1 MRDTEERGPIG
12 LQPPLRRATRR
23 DALALAELTDYA
35 GHGIPGYLWS
45 RSAEEGQPSI
55 EVGIERVLRERANFS
70 YRNAVVAE
78 VDGRV
83 AAMML
88 AYRLPEQSEVNL
100 EELPDLLRPLEELEQ
115 KVPGTFYINIL
126 AAYPEYRGQGLGTT
140 LLEAARALASEAGCN
155 ELSLEVFEQNEDA
168 VRLYE
173 RHGYREIARLP
184 AVPHQI
190 YPFDGDVV
198 LMTKMVHTE

>member
-83 AAMML
+83 AAALL
-88 AYRLPEQSEVNL
+88 AYRLPEHSDVNL
-100 EELPDLLRPLEELEQ
+100 DELPDLLRPLEELEQ

>member
-45 RSAEEGQPSI
+45 RSAEEGQPPI
-55 EVGIERVLRERANFS
+55 EVGIERVLREEANFS

-83 AAMML
+83 AAALL
-88 AYRLPEQSEVNL
+88 AYRLPEHSDVNL
-100 EELPDLLRPLEELEQ
+100 DELPDLLRPLEELEQ

-126 AAYPEYRGQGLGTT
+126 AAYPEYRGRGLGTT